1 MFSLHLDPSPAKS
14 VCEAAAHAQK
24 GSSQL
29 IAVSS
34 AQSVEMLQ
42 SVVARWRRLKW
53 LGS

>member
-1 MFSLHLDPSPAKS
+1 MFCLHPDPSPAKS
-14 VCEAAAHAQK
+14 VCAAAAHAPK

-42 SVVARWRRLKW
+42 SVAARWRRSKW
-53 LGS
+53 LGN

>member
-1 MFSLHLDPSPAKS
+1 MFSLNPDPSPAKS
-14 VCEAAAHAQK
+14 VCAAATHAPK

-42 SVVARWRRLKW
+42 SVAARWRRSKW
-53 LGS
+53 LGN